1 MLYPAR
7 LLGHRVRL
15 LLGGA
20 CLLLIVPGC
29 GTKES
34 SLNEYVEQVQAVM
47 DQGMMRYQAL
57 VASPEGQVLIV
68 GGEQL
73 ADFTPQQLQLALN
86 ELADIQ
92 TNAMESA
99 DSITPP
105 EQIADLH
112 VLFFRRLPIE
122 ELATRAGIATDWY
135 DLSESAEMI
144 EYRNMLIGDQEVC
157 AEFQATLDATE
168 RRGAFVDTPWIPG
181 EMKEIVDAALGC
193 SNLPEHP
200 ENFYRPPP
208 LPED

>member
-1 MLYPAR
+1 MLRPS
-7 LLGHRVRL
+7 LLFGHRVRL

-47 DQGMMRYQAL
+47 DQGVLRYQAL
-57 VASPEGQVLIV
+57 LATPEGQVLIAT
-68 GGEQL
+68 GEQL

-86 ELADIQ
+86 ELAEIQ
-92 TNAMESA
+92 VDAMELA

-122 ELATRAGIATDWY
+122 ELATRAGSATDWY
-135 DLSESAEMI
+135 DLSQSAEMI
-144 EYRNMLIGDQEVC
+144 EYRNLLVGDQEVC

-168 RRGAFVDTPWIPG
+168 QRGAFVDTPWIPG
-181 EMKEIVDAALGC
+181 EMKEIVDTALGC

-200 ENFYRPPP
+200 EDFYRPPP
-208 LPED
+208 RIAP

>member
-1 MLYPAR
+1 VLHPLR
-7 LLGHRVRL
+7 LLRHRV
-15 LLGGA
+15 LGAA
-20 CLLLIVPGC
+20 CLLLILPGC
-29 GTKES
+29 GTEES

-47 DQGMMRYQAL
+47 NQGVLRYEAL
-57 VASPEGQVLIV
+57 VGSPEGQVLIAT
-68 GGEQL
+68 GEQL

-92 TNAMESA
+92 NNAMDSA
-99 DSITPP
+99 DTITPP

-122 ELATRAGIATDWY
+122 KLAARAGTATDWY

-144 EYRNMLIGDQEVC
+144 EYRNMLIGDKEVC

-168 RRGAFVDTPWIPG
+168 QRGAFVDTPWIPG
-181 EMKEIVDAALGC
+181 EMKEIVDTALGC
-193 SNLPEHP
+193 SNLPENP
-200 ENFYRPPP
+200 GDFYRPPP